1 MEKYQR
7 TELLIGK
14 EGIEKLKNS
23 CVAVFGLGGVGSYIA
38 EALARSGVGK
48 LILVD
53 NDIVCES
60 NINRQLIALNSTI
73 GKSKVNVCA
82 ERISDINADIK
93 TAPLQMFYTAE
104 NADSFDMNGID
115 YIADAIDTVSA
126 KLELIERADK
136 MNIPI
141 ISCMGTGNKLDPTKF
156 EITDI
161 YKTSVCPLARVMRHE
176 LKKRE
181 IRKLKVLY
189 STEPPV
195 INKAVP
201 EIHNNKVSP
210 GSIAFVP
217 PVAGMII
224 AGEIIKDIT
233 GIR

>member
-7 TELLIGK
+7 TELLIGQD
-14 EGIEKLKNS
+14 GIEKLNNS

-73 GKSKVNVCA
+73 GKPKVNVCA
-82 ERISDINADIK
+82 ERISDINTDIK
-93 TAPLQMFYTAE
+93 AVPLQMFYTAE

-115 YIADAIDTVSA
+115 YIADAIDTVSS

-156 EITDI
+156 EVTDI

-176 LKKRE
+176 LKKRK
-181 IRKLKVLY
+181 IKKLKVLY

-201 EIHNNKVSP
+201 EIRNKKVSP

-217 PVAGMII
+217 SVAGLII
-224 AGEIIKDIT
+224 AGEIVKDIT